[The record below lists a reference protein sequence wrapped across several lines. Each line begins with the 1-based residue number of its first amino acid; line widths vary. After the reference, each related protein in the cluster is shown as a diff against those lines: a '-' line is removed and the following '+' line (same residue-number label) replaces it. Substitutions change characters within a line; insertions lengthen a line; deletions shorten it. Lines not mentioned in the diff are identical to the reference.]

1 MDGSG
6 QSLSRHLEAAEA
18 AFSAT
23 VDTFDPSAMRAFR
36 TVISDYPDMGAEGT
50 GEVVASL
57 FMLLDNLIAS
67 GRMDQKALEVH
78 VQAWR
83 LMSTSPPTEKGK
95 AVLLQGLKAIRDL
108 SAQAK
113 AA

>member
-1 MDGSG
+1 MNGSA
-6 QSLSRHLEAAEA
+6 QTSSPHLSAAEA
-18 AFSAT
+18 ALTDLSDA
-23 VDTFDPSAMRAFR
+23 FDPSAMLALR
-36 TVISDYPDMGAEGT
+36 TTVTGYPDMGSEGT

-67 GRMDQKALEVH
+67 GRVDHKALEIH

-83 LMSTSPPTEKGK
+83 LMSTTPPTDEAK

-108 SAQAK
+108 SAQSK

>member
-1 MDGSG
+1 MDGSEHAF
-6 QSLSRHLEAAEA
+6 SPHLEAAEA
-18 AFSAT
+18 ALSAT
-23 VDTFDPSAMRAFR
+23 GDAFDPGAMRAFR
-36 TVISDYPDMGAEGT
+36 TVVSGYPDMGAEGA

-67 GRMDQKALEVH
+67 GRMDQRALEVH
-78 VQAWR
+78 VRAWR
-83 LMSTSPPTEKGK
+83 LMSTSPPADEAKT
-95 AVLLQGLKAIRDL
+95 VLLQGLKAIRDL

>member
-1 MDGSG
+1 MDGSEHA
-6 QSLSRHLEAAEA
+6 LSPHLEAAEA
-18 AFSAT
+18 ALSAT
-23 VDTFDPSAMRAFR
+23 GDTFDPGAMRAFR
-36 TVISDYPDMGAEGT
+36 TIVSGYPDMGAEGA

-67 GRMDQKALEVH
+67 GRMDQRALEVH